1 MRKRISDKDLA
12 LRKLRFAVIATR
24 TAGADRQCVSVTVGK
39 AQVDYAL
46 VNG

>member
-1 MRKRISDKDLA
+1 MHKRISDKDIA
-12 LRKLRFAVIATR
+12 LRKLRFAVIAAR
-24 TAGADRQCVSVTVGK
+24 TAGADRQRGSVPVGK